1 MSVADTL
8 GYSSFPIPVGTIF
21 FYAGLGIP
29 DTYLDC
35 QGNAFDP
42 LEYPLLAQV
51 LGAAV
56 TPALGNDILGGG
68 PLAQIGQLQPA
79 TSGAIT
85 PAPITLTAANI
96 PTLAPFDV
104 IGSVQGNWVTG
115 ALTPQSSGTGLAIL
129 NVASPSTGINDD
141 IFDYTKQA
149 VNTRTTAS
157 ALTPAPIFTGSNLPI
172 TPTVTGSGDTT
183 PITLTL
189 RYIIKAKY

>member
-51 LGAAV
+51 LGVAV

-85 PAPITLTAANI
+85 PAPITLIAANI
-96 PTLAPFDV
+96 PTLNPFDV
-104 IGSVQGNWVTG
+104 IGSVQGNWITE
-115 ALTPQSSGTGLAIL
+115 AFTPQSSGTGIEVL
-129 NVASPSTGINDD
+129 NVAGPNQTSIDR
-141 IFDYTKQA
+141 IFDYTIQG
-149 VNTRTTAS
+149 VNTLTTTS
-157 ALTPAPIFTGSNLPI
+157 APTPAPVFTEANLPI

-183 PITLTL
+183 PTTLTL